1 MKKLLIGLAL
11 LGGVTAI
18 TYASLGSRKED
29 KKQAT
34 EKKVEKKKEC
44 RKSCLFS

>member
-11 LGGVTAI
+11 LGGATAI
-18 TYASLGSRKED
+18 TYASLSNRKD
-29 KKQAT
+29 NKQAV

-44 RKSCLFS
+44 KRSCIFS

>member
-18 TYASLGSRKED
+18 TYASFSSRKD
-29 KKQAT
+29 NKQTT
-34 EKKVEKKKEC
+34 EKKMEKKKEC
-44 RKSCLFS
+44 KKHCLFS